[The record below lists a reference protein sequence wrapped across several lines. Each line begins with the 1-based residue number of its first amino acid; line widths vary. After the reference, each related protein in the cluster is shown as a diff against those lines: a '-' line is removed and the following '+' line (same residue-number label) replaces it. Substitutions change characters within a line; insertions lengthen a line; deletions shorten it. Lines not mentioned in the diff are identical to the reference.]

1 MPVDGFGLA
10 IVSEADRIVVVRGF
24 ECLLYVSRP
33 AVRVEEV
40 VIDAIHGRAVGR
52 DSVSA
57 EFPVGIDGCRQIE
70 IGCCFDWR
78 ESGSFLCGEGINA
91 ELPIFGSTP
100 LGRVGHTAEQFYTFC
115 ESSGFQGM
123 TDSSSL
129 LADCFLRVVLYGGQF
144 L

>member
-10 IVSEADRIVVVRGF
+10 IVSEAVRIVVVRVF

-33 AVRVEEV
+33 AVCVEEV

-70 IGCCFDWR
+70 IVSCLDCR
-78 ESGSFLCGEGINA
+78 ESDSYLCGEGINA
-91 ELPIFGSTP
+91 EFPIFGSTP
-100 LGRVGHTAEQFYTFC
+100 LGRVGHTAEQFYTFSG
-115 ESSGFQGM
+115 SSGFQGM
-123 TDSSSL
+123 ADSSSS
-129 LADCFLRVVLYGGQF
+129 LADCFLRVVFYGGQF